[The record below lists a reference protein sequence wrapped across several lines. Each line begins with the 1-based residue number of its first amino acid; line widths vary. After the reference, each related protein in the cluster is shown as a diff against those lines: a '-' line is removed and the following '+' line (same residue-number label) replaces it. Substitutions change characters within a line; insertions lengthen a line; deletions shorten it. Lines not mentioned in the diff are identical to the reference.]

1 MVCKAVSYLFFDTFN
16 ADICPIHICYQV
28 VLRFQCCSVCVCV
41 CVSVCVC
48 VTRQIKLLIRNGSW
62 TKMT

>member
-41 CVSVCVC
+41 RVCVC
-48 VTRQIKLLIRNGSW
+48 GGGGGGTRQIKLLI
-62 TKMT
+62 